1 MAPAPPSRTRTVA
14 EAEAR
19 LSEMFRRAEEEGPQ
33 RIDAGSPFIVVPER
47 LWREGQ
53 APTQKPLGQW
63 LVENVPRGAD
73 LEIPGRRESGRE
85 IPFLDEETT

>member
-1 MAPAPPSRTRTVA
+1 MAPSPPSRTWTIA

-19 LSEMFRRAEEEGPQ
+19 LFDMLRRPEEEGPQ
-33 RIDAGSPFIVVPER
+33 RIDAGSPSIVVPER

-53 APTQKPLGQW
+53 APVQKPLGQW